1 MTMLLAWLLAALALL
16 MLLPVLVLLAQVLL
30 ACLPMRS
37 PALAQGGRG
46 PLAVLVP
53 AHDEAAVIR
62 ATLACIRL
70 QLLEG
75 DRLLVVADNCSDDT
89 AAMARAC
96 GAEVVERSD
105 AQHRGKGY
113 ALDYG
118 VRHLAAAAPQVLV
131 IIDADCQV
139 GEGAIDRLAR
149 SCLASERPVQA
160 LYLMRAP
167 AGAGLK
173 VLVAEFAWRVKNLVR
188 PRGWARLG
196 LPCQLMGAGMA
207 FLWRDLTKVE
217 LASGHLVEDLKLGLD
232 FCRQGKPP
240 LFCPEALVSSQF
252 PGSDEGLSSQRKRWE
267 HGHLGVVLADAPRLL
282 ATSVAQGNGRL
293 LAMALDLL
301 VPPLALLSL
310 LSVATFLLCWL
321 AFVAFGVLAPA
332 LLATLALVLLSASV
346 VLAWARFAREQIA
359 FSVLL
364 YAPLYAMKKIPLYLG
379 FLIRRQVEWVRSK
392 RDDDQ

>member
-1 MTMLLAWLLAALALL
+1 MTVLLAWLLAALALL

-37 PALAQGGRG
+37 PALAQGVRG

-207 FLWRDLTKVE
+207 FLWRDLAKVE

-282 ATSVAQGNGRL
+282 ATAVAQGNGRL

-310 LSVATFLLCWL
+310 LSLATFLLCWL